1 MYWNCLFVRVLV
13 RRKKMRQ
20 REESSSA
27 AAVIY
32 ISTSSFRLFQRLR
45 ELLPPSSA
53 GFPGAANIQINSSS
67 SSVSF
72 LCASNSS
79 LSLPCRTST
88 NYFAGQLQT
97 PPSPMRTLLSN
108 YRYASIPTPLR
119 AALPLFMPP
128 TWDPQISPQHRRQGQ
143 PRRGMEAL
151 YHYHLVQRSL
161 APKKRI

>member
-45 ELLPPSSA
+45 ELPPSSA